1 MHCFNEESQCLGNQ
15 RKGNLV
21 LYKSKRFDQYLSINP
36 QKTKNYGLLVK
47 WIMIYNY
54 SECIQLFGNN
64 YSLEKAISE
73 EKIFKIQNG
82 VYSEKKS

>member
-47 WIMIYNY
+47 
-54 SECIQLFGNN
+54 
-64 YSLEKAISE
+64 
-73 EKIFKIQNG
+73 
-82 VYSEKKS
+82 